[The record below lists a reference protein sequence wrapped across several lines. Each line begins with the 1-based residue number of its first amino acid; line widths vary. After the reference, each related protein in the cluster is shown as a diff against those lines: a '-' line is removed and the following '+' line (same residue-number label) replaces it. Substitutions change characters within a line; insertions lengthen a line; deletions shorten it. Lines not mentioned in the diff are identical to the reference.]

1 MFGVIG
7 KKITETELPQPPSA
21 EEILQD
27 LEVSGPDDVV
37 FTTDIVQ
44 LNGEIQQ
51 ASVLQGSL
59 QLQKRF
65 ESTKESIPASHI
77 NSSNLTE
84 SNNID
89 LYEKVIAY
97 NQNVEKLET
106 LGKKLNKK
114 VENLLQSKEELTEEL
129 IKIIEVHSQ
138 SVKQH
143 QKINE
148 NHGNDN

>member
-7 KKITETELPQPPSA
+7 KKSQIEELPQPPSA

-27 LEVSGPDDVV
+27 LEIAGPDDIV

-44 LNGEIQQ
+44 LNGEIEQ
-51 ASVLQGSL
+51 STVLQGNL
-59 QLQKRF
+59 QLKKRF
-65 ESTKESIPASHI
+65 ETTKESITSSHI
-77 NSSNLTE
+77 SSNTGSE
-84 SNNID
+84 NSID

-114 VENLLQSKEELTEEL
+114 VEDLLQSKEELTEDL

-138 SVKQH
+138 AVKSH
-143 QKINE
+143 KKINE
-148 NHGNDN
+148 NNGDDN

>member
-7 KKITETELPQPPSA
+7 KKITEDLPQPPSA
-21 EEILQD
+21 DEILQD
-27 LEVSGPDDVV
+27 LEIAGPDDIV

-44 LNGEIQQ
+44 LNGEIEQTP
-51 ASVLQGSL
+51 ALQGNL
-59 QLQKRF
+59 QLKKRF
-65 ESTKESIPASHI
+65 ETAKESTSSHI
-77 NSSNLTE
+77 STGPEDNSS
-84 SNNID
+84 NID

-114 VENLLQSKEELTEEL
+114 VEDLLQSKEELTEDL

-138 SVKQH
+138 AVKTH

>member
-27 LEVSGPDDVV
+27 LEISGPDDVV

-51 ASVLQGSL
+51 ASALQGSL

-65 ESTKESIPASHI
+65 EVR
-77 NSSNLTE
+77 LYF
-84 SNNID
+84 NIFEICRR
-89 LYEKVIAY
+89 L
-97 NQNVEKLET
+97 
-106 LGKKLNKK
+106 LN
-114 VENLLQSKEELTEEL
+114 T
-129 IKIIEVHSQ
+129 
-138 SVKQH
+138 
-143 QKINE
+143 
-148 NHGNDN
+148 

>member
-27 LEVSGPDDVV
+27 LEISGPDDVV

-65 ESTKESIPASHI
+65 EVR
-77 NSSNLTE
+77 LYF
-84 SNNID
+84 NIFEICRC
-89 LYEKVIAY
+89 LH
-97 NQNVEKLET
+97 T
-106 LGKKLNKK
+106 
-114 VENLLQSKEELTEEL
+114 
-129 IKIIEVHSQ
+129 
-138 SVKQH
+138 
-143 QKINE
+143 
-148 NHGNDN
+148 

>member
-27 LEVSGPDDVV
+27 LEISGPDDVV

-65 ESTKESIPASHI
+65 EVR
-77 NSSNLTE
+77 LYF
-84 SNNID
+84 NIF
-89 LYEKVIAY
+89 EKCRC
-97 NQNVEKLET
+97 L
-106 LGKKLNKK
+106 LN
-114 VENLLQSKEELTEEL
+114 T
-129 IKIIEVHSQ
+129 
-138 SVKQH
+138 
-143 QKINE
+143 
-148 NHGNDN
+148 